1 MNFKKKINIKN
12 SLIFLTSRLFR
23 NYVHQ
28 LVVTWTQ
35 VGTLVPMV
43 ITKKIAT
50 IYGMFVKGGGILI
63 ENLVILCVGSI
74 HGMNLMPFC

>member
-1 MNFKKKINIKN
+1 
-12 SLIFLTSRLFR
+12 
-23 NYVHQ
+23 
-28 LVVTWTQ
+28 
-35 VGTLVPMV
+35 MV